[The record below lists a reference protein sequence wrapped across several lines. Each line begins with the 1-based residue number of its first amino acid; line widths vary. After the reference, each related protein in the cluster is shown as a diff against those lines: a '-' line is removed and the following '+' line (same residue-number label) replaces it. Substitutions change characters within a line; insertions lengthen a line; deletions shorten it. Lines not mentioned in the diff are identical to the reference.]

1 MEQFTIT
8 IQDYPELFN
17 YNDDK
22 RINKIKQIFNT
33 GYNIHFPN
41 IKQIEDN
48 DNLNLILN
56 RLENLDQLDEVSS
69 SLNKLIGIGNNS
81 SKKGEFAEQLLE
93 DLINDRYGDLV
104 FENKAQVDHSGDAW
118 ITLPD
123 DNIVMLES
131 KNYTTKVLIKELNK
145 MEYDMK
151 YNNIQFGIFI
161 SWNSSLQNFRDFDI
175 HTFMNNGRYYYI
187 IIICN
192 LTNNI
197 EKLDLSI
204 QLVRKMISIFNQN
217 NNFMLIKNYIED
229 DINKLN
235 EIIYKIIE
243 IRKHFELIENNIKQ
257 LLNEHY
263 TLIRNYEYDL
273 NSSINQLI
281 NSITETVNSSI
292 TYSKLNLVDN
302 MDFIETYKNNKFIF
316 NNLLKLMELVINYK
330 YKYELYN
337 NIISLYKKEE
347 YIGEI
352 KIMKKKLVLRII
364 KKNCSVDIEK
374 EFDDYHFIK
383 FLFN

>member
-8 IQDYPELFN
+8 IQDYPELFK
-17 YNDDK
+17 YNDDN

-41 IKQIEDN
+41 IEQIEDN

-56 RLENLDQLDEVSS
+56 RLQNLDQLDEVSS

-204 QLVRKMISIFNQN
+204 QLIRKMISIFNQN

-330 YKYELYN
+330 YKYELDD
-337 NIISLYKKEE
+337 NIIGLYKKEE

-352 KIMKKKLVLRII
+352 KIMKKKIVLRII

-374 EFDDYHFIK
+374 EFDDYQFIK